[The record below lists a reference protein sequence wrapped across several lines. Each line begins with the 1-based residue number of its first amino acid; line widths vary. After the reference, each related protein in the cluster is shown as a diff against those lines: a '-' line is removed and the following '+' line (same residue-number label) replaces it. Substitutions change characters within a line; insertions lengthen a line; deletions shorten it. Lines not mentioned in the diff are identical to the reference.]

1 MGSRYKRYSINPQ
14 PPKKQAVFPR
24 PMMANLGHPGF
35 IASYPLV
42 MTNSL
47 PWNITMLSNH
57 LFLWAIFHGELL
69 NNQRVSIILHA
80 LINHG
85 LIWVVYLCIH
95 GKTGPLDDPSPR
107 FSRQFFLRFSGTDTP
122 NEILCFIIIL
132 PIKMANVHI
141 VLRIGFRTTLKHT

>member
-69 NNQRVSIILHA
+69 NNQRVFLLAQRYDRREEIEKITTGLSFLLQH
-80 LINHG
+80 LLSSTYWLLKGGSHLSTNHWEQ
-85 LIWVVYLCIH
+85 LFQL
-95 GKTGPLDDPSPR
+95 
-107 FSRQFFLRFSGTDTP
+107 
-122 NEILCFIIIL
+122 
-132 PIKMANVHI
+132 
-141 VLRIGFRTTLKHT
+141 